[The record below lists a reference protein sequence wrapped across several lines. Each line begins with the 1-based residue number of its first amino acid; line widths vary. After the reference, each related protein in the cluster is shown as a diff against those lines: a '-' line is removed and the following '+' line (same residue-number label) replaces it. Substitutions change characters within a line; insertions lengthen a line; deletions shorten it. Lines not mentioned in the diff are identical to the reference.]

1 MQPLFSPFGFLPPL
15 TALRSLI
22 SKRLDRNPMH
32 IHYRAGNHIRWVI
45 NEGESEKEDG
55 DETLHVNRI
64 LTGVLSCWLGT
75 PLLSD
80 AANGFIMKK
89 CSPG

>member
-1 MQPLFSPFGFLPPL
+1 MRARDRKKMEKKTLQVD
-15 TALRSLI
+15 
-22 SKRLDRNPMH
+22 RL
-32 IHYRAGNHIRWVI
+32 
-45 NEGESEKEDG
+45 
-55 DETLHVNRI
+55 

>member
-1 MQPLFSPFGFLPPL
+1 MRPWS
-15 TALRSLI
+15 ALRSFILC
-22 SKRLDRNPMH
+22 RLDRNLMH
-32 IHYRAGNHIRWVI
+32 IHYTAGNHIYGVI
-45 NEGESEKEDG
+45 NEGERQKKDGEK
-55 DETLHVNRI
+55 TLQVDRL

>member
-1 MQPLFSPFGFLPPL
+1 MKE
-15 TALRSLI
+15 RR
-22 SKRLDRNPMH
+22 KRER
-32 IHYRAGNHIRWVI
+32 
-45 NEGESEKEDG
+45 EGGKKDGEK
-55 DETLHVNRI
+55 TLHVDRL

-89 CSPG
+89 CLPG